1 MNERTQDVRT
11 TQDTEDW
18 DDSIIR
24 WSLDRLASM
33 HSFAEIKV
41 AAILGVSG
49 ILLVPLADKLPDIVN
64 VATTRCPTLGVCIVI
79 ALAVYGF
86 AQVGVAI
93 SAVLVL
99 WPRLRS
105 SRRSLFYFG
114 DIDAMTYEEF
124 YKAYTTSSP
133 AELREHGISQ
143 IYDNAHIAGIKFVRV
158 RWCIASLAVSLV
170 PWAVLMLLT

>member
-1 MNERTQDVRT
+1 MNERKQDVRT
-11 TQDTEDW
+11 TQATEDW
-18 DDSIIR
+18 DDSMIR

-33 HSFAEIKV
+33 HRFAEMKV

-49 ILLVPLADKLPDIVN
+49 ILLVPLADKLPDTVK

-93 SAVLVL
+93 SALLVL

-124 YKAYTTSSP
+124 CKAYTQSSP
-133 AELREHGISQ
+133 AELRQHGISQ
-143 IYDNAHIAGIKFVRV
+143 IYDNAHIAGIKFVGV
-158 RWCIASLAVSLV
+158 KWCIASLGVALV
-170 PWAVLMLLT
+170 PWAVLMVLA